1 MASVAPSRHI
11 VNLFLFLVDNLEKQA
26 YSNVNLFSK
35 EVYNMTA
42 VLSRSKTKWLV
53 LTALFAA
60 LTAVGAFL
68 RIPTPWSSF
77 TLQIFFVFMA
87 GILLGPKWGA
97 LSQLVYVV
105 LGLAGLPIFTA
116 GGGLGY
122 VFQPTFGFLLSYIPA
137 ALITGLAAGSNPSK
151 KRIAAACL
159 AGLAVIYL
167 VGLPYMAL
175 ILNVYLGKGLDLTA
189 ILWAGMLPFLPWDAV
204 KLIAAVFL
212 AGKLVPLLQK
222 QP

>member
-1 MASVAPSRHI
+1 
-11 VNLFLFLVDNLEKQA
+11 
-26 YSNVNLFSK
+26 
-35 EVYNMTA
+35 MTTA
-42 VLSRSKTKWLV
+42 LSSSKTKWLV

-122 VFQPTFGFLLSYIPA
+122 VLQPTFGFLLSYIPA
-137 ALITGLAAGSNPSK
+137 AFVTGLAAGGNPTK
-151 KRIAAACL
+151 KRMAAACL

-175 ILNVYLGKGLDLTA
+175 ILNVYLGKGLDLAA
-189 ILWAGMLPFLPWDAV
+189 ILWAGMLPFLPWDAI